1 MTVDVRRG
9 PERADTY
16 SQELLLDEP
25 DVKITVQVLDRAFPP
40 TRIDRETTLRPD
52 AMLVWYLWPGRWYE
66 IGAFFDRRG
75 VFRGHYVN
83 FIRPPTFGDRWLVD
97 DLFLDVWVPAD
108 GPPTV
113 LDEDEL
119 AEAVSRGLVTPEE
132 EERIRRLAAEIVERA
147 ARGSRWC
154 VRRWPPRVVRRW
166 TADLVPAL
174 RIRRDSPGT
183 FHAARISGRI
193 IAFGL
198 YLMGVVS
205 ATSIGF
211 GWLTDA
217 FVTPGPAQRAWLVT
231 IAVEALVLLPAALG
245 GKLPATFWPRPPLTD
260 ERSLF
265 IATLASG
272 LAVLGLY
279 SRARWAGALL
289 PVYGTLG
296 LFSAIFA
303 VCRVRF
309 DRVIPV
315 FAIAGLIVTLA
326 ALVVLV

>member
-1 MTVDVRRG
+1 MRVDVRRG
-9 PERADTY
+9 PDRTDTY

-25 DVKITVQVLDRAFPP
+25 DLKITLQVLDRAFPP
-40 TRIDRETTLRPD
+40 TRIDPETTLRPE
-52 AMLVWYLWPGRWYE
+52 AMLVWYLWPERWYE

-75 VFRGHYVN
+75 TFCGHYVN
-83 FIRPPTFGDRWLVD
+83 FVRPPRFDENWLVD
-97 DLFLDVWVPAD
+97 DLFLDVWVPAN
-108 GPPTV
+108 GPPAV

-119 AEAVSRGLVTPEE
+119 SDAVSRGWVSPDEST
-132 EERIRRLAAEIVERA
+132 RVRALAAEIVERA
-147 ARGSRWC
+147 AGKSGWPR
-154 VRRWPPRVVRRW
+154 RRWPPGALRRW
-166 TADLVPAL
+166 TPDLVPAL
-174 RIRRDSPGT
+174 RVRRDAPGT

-198 YLMGVVS
+198 YLMGFVS
-205 ATSIGF
+205 ATSIAF

-217 FVTPGPAQRAWLVT
+217 FVTAGPAQRAWLVT
-231 IAVEALVLLPAALG
+231 IGVEAVLLLPATLG

-279 SRARWAGALL
+279 SRASWAGALL

-303 VCRVRF
+303 ICRAWF
-309 DRVIPV
+309 DRAIPV